1 MYFVLEAM
9 QQYLVHLG
17 KAVICLLFFIA
28 AKLAL
33 NATDHLF
40 GYGIIISPT
49 ISLYVVLGI
58 LLLGIIASVIW
69 PNQTKK

>member
-1 MYFVLEAM
+1 MIFAILGLRTMYF
-9 QQYLVHLG
+9 
-17 KAVICLLFFIA
+17 
-28 AKLAL
+28 AL

-49 ISLYVVLGI
+49 TSLYVVLGI